1 MGQSSK
7 ALVAAAAKRQK
18 ALALHLQG
26 ASYQQIADAVGY
38 NSRSAAHNAVRTA
51 LTDRQS
57 GDTGPVGTTEAF
69 ETEAARVD
77 VVIASLSPAVRM
89 GDPASVNAY
98 LKAIA
103 RRTALA
109 GMIAASQP
117 APVVQ
122 EVKSPLDELRER
134 RAARGAGSAG
144 AGRASVADKRG

>member
-1 MGQSSK
+1 MTQSAK
-7 ALVAAAAKRQK
+7 TLAEAAVRRNK

-38 NSRSAAHNAVRTA
+38 NSRSAAHAAVKAA
-51 LTDRQS
+51 LSDRS
-57 GDTGPVGTTEAF
+57 AGDDVSVGTAEAY
-69 ETEAARVD
+69 EVEAARVD
-77 VVIASLSPAVRM
+77 VVIASLSPAVRT

-122 EVKSPLDELRER
+122 EVNSPLDELRER